1 MTKTGKFLLMILVVV
16 VFAGVLAGCGGAP
29 KAQLKVYNWG
39 DYIDESVIEEFEE
52 KYNID
57 VIYDTFATN
66 EEMYVKIKGGGSDY
80 DIAFPSDY
88 MIERM
93 IKEDMLEKINFDNI
107 PNYKYIDD
115 RFKNL
120 AYDPNNEY
128 SVPYMWGT
136 VGIIYNKTMVDEPVD
151 SWQILWD
158 EKYAKQIFMLDSSR
172 DSIGITL
179 KMLGYSLNT
188 RNMDELEQA
197 KQKLIEQKPLVL
209 SYMGDDIKDAMIGG
223 QAALAV
229 VWSGDAVFMKREN
242 PDLEYAIPKEGSNLW
257 FDAMVL
263 LKGSKNKEAAEKFI
277 NFLCEPEIAFR
288 NTDYIGYST
297 PHTEAM
303 KMLDD
308 EILNDSTAYPTDE
321 ELERCE
327 VFEALS
333 DVIKE
338 YDRVWTEIKAAN

>member
-209 SYMGDDIKDAMIGG
+209 SYMGDDIKDPSLCAT
-223 QAALAV
+223 AV
-229 VWSGDAVFMKREN
+229 VVPEPRKKSITKSPR
-242 PDLEYAIPKEGSNLW
+242 LELASITLLSNISE
-257 FDAMVL
+257 FSV
-263 LKGSKNKEAAEKFI
+263 
-277 NFLCEPEIAFR
+277 
-288 NTDYIGYST
+288 
-297 PHTEAM
+297 
-303 KMLDD
+303 
-308 EILNDSTAYPTDE
+308 
-321 ELERCE
+321 
-327 VFEALS
+327 
-333 DVIKE
+333 
-338 YDRVWTEIKAAN
+338 